1 MKYIA
6 FGLNLVFLLIA
17 TNSIAGDSHHTPA
30 TVPPPTTTTTSTP
43 LTLPT
48 SQTYGLLALATAGNQ
63 LDWGVPDKLQVSVAG
78 AFTEGGNQAIAF
90 GVGTRFGGV
99 LINAHF
105 ATTIDAP
112 DAEDDY
118 AFVVGGTMHF

>member
-1 MKYIA
+1 MKILLA
-6 FGLNLVFLLIA
+6 ILILVTIWTHGHA
-17 TNSIAGDSHHTPA
+17 SDKPYVAPTP
-30 TVPPPTTTTTSTP
+30 TTTTTTSTP

-63 LDWGVPDKLQVSVAG
+63 LDWGVPNKLQVSVAG

-99 LINAHF
+99 LVNAHF

-118 AFVVGGTMHF
+118 AIVVGGTMHF